1 MTEIQAA
8 LLSMQDLDYRSFQCA
23 LMPTVPQEKVIG
35 VRMPQLR
42 KFAKSLSD
50 AADDFLAALPH
61 TYYEEDNIHGI
72 LISQITNPEAA
83 ILALDSYLPYVD
95 NWATCDLIAP
105 KAFTS
110 RPAILLT
117 AVSRWLQS
125 HHTYTVRYAI
135 GVLMRYYLDNGFS
148 REYLSMVA
156 DIRSDE
162 YYVNMMIA
170 WYFATA
176 LSKQYDEA
184 VLYLT
189 RNKLSTWCHN
199 KTIQKAVES
208 YRITDTQ
215 KEYLKTLRYK

>member
-8 LLSMQDLDYRSFQCA
+8 LFSMQDLDYKKFQCA
-23 LMPTVPQEKVIG
+23 LMPTVPREKVIG

-50 AADDFLAALPH
+50 ASDDFLAALPH

-72 LISQITNPEAA
+72 LISQITDPEDA
-83 ILALDSYLPYVD
+83 IYALNSFLPYVD

-117 AVSRWLQS
+117 AVRNWLQS

-135 GVLMRYYLDNGFS
+135 GVLMRYYLDDGFS

-176 LSKQYDEA
+176 LAKQHDEA

-199 KTIQKAVES
+199 KTIQKAIES
-208 YRITDTQ
+208 YRITDAQ